1 VTRTRTVWP
10 GATSEASA
18 GFSRFRR
25 PSDDTGSLTLFFLGD
40 LAHTAFDNL
49 AFLTEDLLVA
59 VEDRGDSL
67 HGQAQAGSVLDSGWL
82 FDVRLDY
89 SKSPSQPI
97 RILAQGRDASATIDS
112 GLLGTQGFQNDG
124 DNEIT
129 GIHVSDGDPTP
140 RGILGAKKPRPF
152 QGKWRVFYTQQHGD
166 NITYEIIADP
176 AAFTSD
182 DRDGDDRDHGD
193 HHRSD
198 RD

>member
-1 VTRTRTVWP
+1 M
-10 GATSEASA
+10 GAD
-18 GFSRFRR
+18 SRKSRKN
-25 PSDDTGSLTLFFLGD
+25 
-40 LAHTAFDNL
+40 AFDS
-49 AFLTEDLLVA
+49 AFM
-59 VEDRGDSL
+59 
-67 HGQAQAGSVLDSGWL
+67 
-82 FDVRLDY
+82 FDARADY
-89 SKSPSQPI
+89 SQPAQQPI

-112 GLLGTQGFQNDG
+112 SLLGTSGFQNDG

-166 NITYEIIADP
+166 NTTFEIIADP
-176 AAFTSD
+176 AAFASD

-193 HHRSD
+193 HRGSD